1 MIIFNAEMTFDLMA
15 DACSGFMQRKGKWSE
30 LREQVVL
37 FISSCGAKSFL
48 GSTSFN
54 LEFTRKC
61 TRQQLLNF
69 SRVAEPRATIQANLV
84 TISLL
89 AHLLALL

>member
-48 GSTSFN
+48 GSTSF
-54 LEFTRKC
+54 KD
-61 TRQQLLNF
+61 
-69 SRVAEPRATIQANLV
+69 
-84 TISLL
+84 
-89 AHLLALL
+89 